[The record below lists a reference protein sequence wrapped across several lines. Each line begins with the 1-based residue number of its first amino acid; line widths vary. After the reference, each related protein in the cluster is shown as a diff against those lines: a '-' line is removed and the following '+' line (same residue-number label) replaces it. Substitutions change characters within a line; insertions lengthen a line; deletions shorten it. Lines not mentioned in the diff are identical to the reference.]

1 MVFLRIAIRKLNN
14 SALLAKDISRDKEI
28 IIMGKGISFKYKKG
42 QKISA
47 EDIES
52 VFVLNDRDKSEDY
65 IQQFEQTS
73 QEYVEI
79 TQILVDDIQSE
90 FNIVMPEL
98 FFTALMDHIQFAV
111 YRCRHNMRIENR
123 MTWILQRMYPEEF
136 KYGEKAIK
144 MIDNYFSIKLPIE
157 EATNIALYIINNE
170 NENKKFNDMYSG
182 FELQSNILSII
193 KYSLNIDFESR
204 NLIIDRF
211 LTHVQFFVQRLLNNE
226 KVLEN
231 DIDIIS
237 KIVDDFPKEF
247 KCALLI
253 KDYIKKTMD
262 IEISR
267 DELFYLTVHL
277 VRLVKNQKNKEN
289 NSEDL

>member
-1 MVFLRIAIRKLNN
+1 VVFLRIAIRKLNN

-123 MTWILQRMYPEEF
+123 MAWILQRMYPEEF
-136 KYGEKAIK
+136 K
-144 MIDNYFSIKLPIE
+144 
-157 EATNIALYIINNE
+157 
-170 NENKKFNDMYSG
+170 
-182 FELQSNILSII
+182 
-193 KYSLNIDFESR
+193 
-204 NLIIDRF
+204 
-211 LTHVQFFVQRLLNNE
+211 
-226 KVLEN
+226 
-231 DIDIIS
+231 
-237 KIVDDFPKEF
+237 
-247 KCALLI
+247 
-253 KDYIKKTMD
+253 
-262 IEISR
+262 
-267 DELFYLTVHL
+267 
-277 VRLVKNQKNKEN
+277 
-289 NSEDL
+289 